1 MLEIKDK
8 SECCGCEACAN
19 ICPNHCITMV
29 EDEEGFRYPKID
41 KEKCVNCGLCEK
53 VCPIKNEVKK
63 DDNLSKLQFFA
74 AYSKENKILQKSSS
88 GGIFSLLAN
97 YVLEKKGIVYGVTQE
112 GTYDVKF
119 IRVDKEEEL
128 EKLRGSKYL
137 QAKVN
142 NIYSQVIQDL
152 KTDRYVLFS
161 GTPCQVAALYKTL
174 GKNKYEKLFTTD
186 VVCHGVPSNAVYR
199 TYIAEMEK
207 KFKKKVVA
215 IKWRD
220 KSYGWGPNRV
230 TLYFDD
236 NSKYTTISRENPFQT
251 GFLDNI
257 YLRPSCYK
265 CLYAK
270 LPRIGDISLA
280 DFWGY
285 DGKLLEENDNKG
297 ISAIIVSSEKGA
309 ELFESIKEDLIWEEV
324 NEKYLT
330 DRCRHAYIH
339 PEENSE
345 RENFFK
351 DFKNMKFK
359 KLARKYNMEKPMVMK
374 VLKKIKR
381 KVIR

>member
-1 MLEIKDK
+1 M
-8 SECCGCEACAN
+8 
-19 ICPNHCITMV
+19 
-29 EDEEGFRYPKID
+29 
-41 KEKCVNCGLCEK
+41 
-53 VCPIKNEVKK
+53 
-63 DDNLSKLQFFA
+63 
-74 AYSKENKILQKSSS
+74 
-88 GGIFSLLAN
+88 
-97 YVLEKKGIVYGVTQE
+97 LEKKGIVYGVTQE